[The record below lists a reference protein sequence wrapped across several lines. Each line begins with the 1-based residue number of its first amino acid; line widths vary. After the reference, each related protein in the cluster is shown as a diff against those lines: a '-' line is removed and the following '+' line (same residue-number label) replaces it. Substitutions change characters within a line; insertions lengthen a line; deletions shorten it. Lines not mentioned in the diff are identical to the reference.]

1 MKAAG
6 TRASL
11 AVVWYDVSV
20 CYFSICYFSIR
31 GFFQVYFF
39 RAFRAFRGSFIWFR
53 SLRQPL

>member
-20 CYFSICYFSIR
+20 CYFSIR

-39 RAFRAFRGSFIWFR
+39 RAFRTFRGSCIWFR